1 MKNWKIP
8 SCHNSSKTVEAETK
22 SIFVES
28 T

>member
-22 SIFVES
+22 SIFVEN